1 MPKRRSNTIANTT
14 EGLVGGS
21 GSGLSEGVIEEL
33 VNNVNN
39 RFDNIV
45 TVPGLSRT
53 RNRIEDINIIPL
65 GHNEYEVSSDEG
77 GTYVVNM
84 NDNSCECGQ
93 YVYRNQCCRHLIAVR
108 EALGEVAEVGTINNV
123 EATRRAMD
131 IRDEINRNI
140 RGEEQDDN
148 HFYTDNEDAFDS
160 DFNNITDSSVEY
172 EYENVL
178 NGNTST
184 FGVEL
189 EFVGGDADAI
199 ARELYNLGI
208 VSAPRRLNYHSRSE
222 AGKWKVE
229 RDGSVSLG
237 ITGGEIVSPV
247 LKDTPETWRQI
258 ETICRV
264 AKRHGARIDANCGG
278 HVHIGMDKLDTARQR
293 WRRFFKTIEVYED
306 CIYRAAGGDLG
317 TIRAAALSYA
327 KPFRERAKKSKN
339 IHFNM
344 DNDDDVR
351 NMARVVSENNRYY
364 GINLTNIARDRAPTV
379 EFRHFNGS
387 LNPKQIQ
394 ANIKMVAG
402 IINASEKARF
412 RDTEDE
418 IFKKRGNILKNSSTS
433 DGVKTKRKMMEF
445 LDIAFPRKNDKKAI
459 LNVFKKTN
467 WSNFTDD
474 DFS

>member
-53 RNRIEDINIIPL
+53 RNRIEDINIFPL
-65 GHNEYEVSSDEG
+65 GNNEYEVSSDEG

-84 NDNSCECGQ
+84 NDTSCQCGQ

-108 EALGEVAEVGTINNV
+108 EALGEVAEVDTINNV

-131 IRDEINRNI
+131 IRDEINRTI

-160 DFNNITDSSVEY
+160 DFNNITDSSIQY

-184 FGVEL
+184 FGIEL

-199 ARELYNLGI
+199 ARELYDLGI
-208 VSAPRRLNYHSRSE
+208 VSAPRRLNYHSSSE

-229 RDGSVSLG
+229 RDGTVSLG

-258 ETICRV
+258 ETICRI
-264 AKRHGARIDANCGG
+264 AKRHGARIDERCGG
-278 HVHIGMDKLDTARQR
+278 HVHIGMAKLDTARQR

-317 TIRAAALSYA
+317 IIREDALCYA
-327 KPFRERAKKSKN
+327 KPFSERAAESKY

-351 NMARVVSENNRYY
+351 NMARIISEGNRYY
-364 GINLTNIARDRAPTV
+364 GINLTNIASNRAPTV

-387 LNPKQIQ
+387 LNPNQIQ
-394 ANIKMVAG
+394 ANIKMAAG

-459 LNVFKKTN
+459 LNVFKKTE
-467 WSNFTDD
+467 WMDFEDD
-474 DFS
+474 DFL

>member
-53 RNRIEDINIIPL
+53 RNRIEDINIFPL
-65 GHNEYEVSSDEG
+65 GNNEYEVSSDEG

-84 NDNSCECGQ
+84 NDTSCQCGQ

-108 EALGEVAEVGTINNV
+108 EALGEVAEVDTINNV

-131 IRDEINRNI
+131 IRDEINRTI
-140 RGEEQDDN
+140 RGEEQEDN

-160 DFNNITDSSVEY
+160 DFNNITDSSIQY

-184 FGVEL
+184 FGIEL

-199 ARELYNLGI
+199 ARELYDLGI
-208 VSAPRRLNYHSRSE
+208 VSAPRRLNYHSSSE

-229 RDGSVSLG
+229 RDGTVSLG

-258 ETICRV
+258 ETICRI
-264 AKRHGARIDANCGG
+264 AKRHGARIDERCGG
-278 HVHIGMDKLDTARQR
+278 HVHIGMAKLDTARQR

-317 TIRAAALSYA
+317 IIREDALCYA
-327 KPFRERAKKSKN
+327 KPFSERAAESKY

-351 NMARVVSENNRYY
+351 NMARIISEGNRYY
-364 GINLTNIARDRAPTV
+364 GINLTNIASNRAPTV

-387 LNPKQIQ
+387 LNPNQIQ
-394 ANIKMVAG
+394 ANIKMAAG

-459 LNVFKKTN
+459 LNVFKKTE
-467 WSNFTDD
+467 WMDFEDD
-474 DFS
+474 DFL

>member
-14 EGLVGGS
+14 EGLIGGS

-45 TVPGLSRT
+45 TVPGFSRT

-65 GHNEYEVSSDEG
+65 GDNEYEVSSDEG

-84 NDNSCECGQ
+84 SDNSCQCGQ
-93 YVYRNQCCRHLIAVR
+93 YVYRNKCCRHLIAVR
-108 EALGEVAEVGTINNV
+108 EALGEVAEVDTINNV

-184 FGVEL
+184 FGIEL

-199 ARELYNLGI
+199 ARELYDLGI
-208 VSAPRRLNYHSRSE
+208 VSAPRRLNYHSSSE

-229 RDGSVSLG
+229 RDGTVSLG

-258 ETICRV
+258 EAICRV
-264 AKRHGARIDANCGG
+264 AKRHGARIDERCGG

-317 TIRAAALSYA
+317 IIRENALCYA
-327 KPFRERAKKSKN
+327 KPFSERAAESRN

-351 NMARVVSENNRYY
+351 TMARIISEGNRYY
-364 GINLTNIARDRAPTV
+364 GINLTNIASNRAPTV

-394 ANIKMVAG
+394 ANIKMAAG

-459 LNVFKKTN
+459 LNVFKKTE
-467 WSNFTDD
+467 WR
-474 DFS
+474 DFSDDEFL

>member
-53 RNRIEDINIIPL
+53 RNRIEDINIFPL
-65 GHNEYEVSSDEG
+65 GNNEYEVSSDEG

-84 NDNSCECGQ
+84 NDTSCQCGQ

-108 EALGEVAEVGTINNV
+108 EALGEVAEVDTINNV

-131 IRDEINRNI
+131 IRDEINRTI

-160 DFNNITDSSVEY
+160 DFNNITDSSIQY

-184 FGVEL
+184 FGIEL

-199 ARELYNLGI
+199 ARELYDLGI
-208 VSAPRRLNYHSRSE
+208 VSAPRRLNYHSSSE

-229 RDGSVSLG
+229 RDGMVSLG

-258 ETICRV
+258 ETICRI
-264 AKRHGARIDANCGG
+264 AKRHGARIDERCGG
-278 HVHIGMDKLDTARQR
+278 HVHIGMAKLDTARQR

-317 TIRAAALSYA
+317 IIREDALCYA
-327 KPFRERAKKSKN
+327 KPFSERAAESKY

-351 NMARVVSENNRYY
+351 NMARIISEGNRYY
-364 GINLTNIARDRAPTV
+364 GINLTNIASNRAPTV

-387 LNPKQIQ
+387 LNPNQIQ
-394 ANIKMVAG
+394 ANIKMAAG

-459 LNVFKKTN
+459 LNVFKKTE
-467 WSNFTDD
+467 WMDFEDD
-474 DFS
+474 DFL